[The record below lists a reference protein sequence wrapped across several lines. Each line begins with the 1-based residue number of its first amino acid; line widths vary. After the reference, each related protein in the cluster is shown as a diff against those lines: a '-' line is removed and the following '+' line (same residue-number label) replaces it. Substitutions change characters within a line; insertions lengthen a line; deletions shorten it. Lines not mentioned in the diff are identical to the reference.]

1 MPAKPTNRDASSST
15 GPGAGADQPSAGPAT
30 PVLLA
35 VIGGAHGI
43 RGECRVKSFTEE
55 PEAFGRYGPLF
66 DAKGNRYTVKAA
78 RPQKNVLL
86 VRFAEVADRN
96 QAERLNGTELF
107 VDRSLLPETEDD
119 DEFYL
124 EDLIGLEA
132 RSVDGDLLGRVFA
145 VHNFGAGDI
154 LEIAPPKGPTVMIPF
169 SEAAVP
175 GLDLAAGTISVDPVA
190 AGLVASEDDE
200 DEVCEDEPGED
211 PAGDYETGDD
221 AGASS
226 RRNDTGEDDR

>member
-15 GPGAGADQPSAGPAT
+15 GPGAGETSPAGPAT

-132 RSVDGDLLGRVFA
+132 RSVDGDLIGRVFA

-200 DEVCEDEPGED
+200 DEVGEDEPGED

-226 RRNDTGEDDR
+226 RRNDTGKDDR

>member
-1 MPAKPTNRDASSST
+1 MRPAAAEP
-15 GPGAGADQPSAGPAT
+15 ADEGRS

-96 QAERLNGTELF
+96 HAERLNGTELF
-107 VDRSLLPETEDD
+107 VDRSVLPEPEDD

-132 RSVDGDLLGRVFA
+132 RTSDGEIVGRIVA
-145 VHNFGAGDI
+145 VHDFGAGDI
-154 LEIAPPKGPTVMIPF
+154 LELAPLKGPTVMIPF

-175 GLDLAAGTISVDPVA
+175 ELDLDAGFILVDPRA
-190 AGLVASEDDE
+190 AGLVDGDEEADDE
-200 DEVCEDEPGED
+200 ETESGQ
-211 PAGDYETGDD
+211 AGDAPDPTERREETP
-221 AGASS
+221 
-226 RRNDTGEDDR
+226 

>member
-1 MPAKPTNRDASSST
+1 MPAKPTNRDASPNFRPSA
-15 GPGAGADQPSAGPAT
+15 GPGAGAGQPSAGPAT

-55 PEAFGRYGPLF
+55 PEAFGRYGPLY

-78 RPQKNVLL
+78 RPQKTVLL

-132 RSVDGDLLGRVFA
+132 RAVDGDLVGRVFA

-175 GLDLAAGTISVDPVA
+175 GLDLEAGTISVDPVA
-190 AGLVASEDDE
+190 AGLVDSDDDA
-200 DEVCEDEPGED
+200 DEMGED
-211 PAGDYETGDD
+211 PAGEDEMGED
-221 AGASS
+221 AGASP
-226 RRNDTGEDDR
+226 RRHQTREDDQ

>member
-1 MPAKPTNRDASSST
+1 MPAKPSNHDDTPQST
-15 GPGAGADQPSAGPAT
+15 VADRADETPT

-66 DAKGNRYTVKAA
+66 DGKGNRYTVKAA

-96 QAERLNGTELF
+96 HAERLNGTELF
-107 VDRSLLPETEDD
+107 VDRSLLPAPEDD

-124 EDLIGLEA
+124 EDLIGLDVRA
-132 RSVDGDLLGRVFA
+132 VDGDAIGRVVA
-145 VHNFGAGDI
+145 VHDFGAGDI

-175 GLDLAAGTISVDPVA
+175 ELDLEAGFLVVEPLA
-190 AGLVASEDDE
+190 AGLVDADD
-200 DEVCEDEPGED
+200 GE
-211 PAGDYETGDD
+211 ADD
-221 AGASS
+221 AEMDDGQS
-226 RRNDTGEDDR
+226 GEGPGPSQRQEDKP